1 MKNVNIAHCG
11 DLMGHETSEND
22 GIPENCPLPEGKD
35 VEVME
40 KAMRK
45 FIDRVD
51 KGEVRSKKTYA
62 EFKKILNME

>member
-1 MKNVNIAHCG
+1 
-11 DLMGHETSEND
+11 
-22 GIPENCPLPEGKD
+22 LPEGKD
-35 VEVME
+35 VEAME

-62 EFKKILNME
+62 EFKKILNVE